1 MWVFL
6 AAMVLESSYTLLC
19 CAAFIGGSVTIPL
32 IGTMVLYVTEMSTNE
47 LVTVC
52 TGIAFLAE
60 ALTSVAIGL
69 YFQYFKD
76 AAVFF
81 FIISTLLT
89 IFSATYA
96 AFARESPH
104 FLFKSGRYAEL
115 SEHL

>member
-1 MWVFL
+1 M
-6 AAMVLESSYTLLC
+6 
-19 CAAFIGGSVTIPL
+19 
-32 IGTMVLYVTEMSTNE
+32 LYVTEMSTNE

-52 TGIAFLAE
+52 TGISFLAE

-69 YFQYFKD
+69 YFKFFKD
-76 AAVFF
+76 TAVFF

-104 FLFKSGRYAEL
+104 FLFKAGRYAECI
-115 SEHL
+115 EHLQLMAYWNRT